1 MPRPIWNGTLSFG
14 LLQVPVQLMPG
25 ERSTDLHF
33 RMLDGR
39 TKSPIRYERVNA
51 ETGEEV
57 PWKEIVK
64 AYEYAKGSYAIVD
77 EKELKRVAPES
88 TETIDIEAF
97 VDAEAIDERHFE
109 KPYVLVPGKRADKG
123 YVLLRETLRRT
134 GKVGIARLVIRTR
147 QYLAMLKP
155 QERALI
161 LILLR
166 FPQELV
172 DTDEYS
178 LPAAGAAGQR
188 ISARELE
195 MAAQLVDS
203 MTAPWRPADYKDE
216 FRAKLLKVV
225 EASVRKGGRRVARIE
240 PLETAVE
247 PSSNVVDF
255 MGLLERSLASG
266 KRTRPGGGDA
276 AASKSAAKSA
286 AKRKAKPAARKKT
299 AAKAP
304 AKKARRRAS

>member
-97 VDAEAIDERHFE
+97 VDAEAIAISRN
-109 KPYVLVPGKRADKG
+109 PTCSCRAS
-123 YVLLRETLRRT
+123 
-134 GKVGIARLVIRTR
+134 APTR
-147 QYLAMLKP
+147 A
-155 QERALI
+155 
-161 LILLR
+161 
-166 FPQELV
+166 
-172 DTDEYS
+172 TCCC
-178 LPAAGAAGQR
+178 
-188 ISARELE
+188 
-195 MAAQLVDS
+195 
-203 MTAPWRPADYKDE
+203 
-216 FRAKLLKVV
+216 
-225 EASVRKGGRRVARIE
+225 
-240 PLETAVE
+240 
-247 PSSNVVDF
+247 
-255 MGLLERSLASG
+255 
-266 KRTRPGGGDA
+266 
-276 AASKSAAKSA
+276 
-286 AKRKAKPAARKKT
+286 AKPCAVPARS
-299 AAKAP
+299 
-304 AKKARRRAS
+304 ASRGS

>member
-39 TKSPIRYERVNA
+39 TRSPIRYERVNA

-97 VDAEAIDERHFE
+97 VDAAAIDERHFE

-172 DTDEYS
+172 DIDEYS
-178 LPAAGAAGQR
+178 LPAGGVAGQR

-240 PLETAVE
+240 PLETPVE
-247 PSSNVVDF
+247 PLSNVVDF
-255 MGLLERSLASG
+255 MSLLEQSLASG
-266 KRTRPGGGDA
+266 KRTRASDRA
-276 AASKSAAKSA
+276 AVSKSAAKSTTR
-286 AKRKAKPAARKKT
+286 RKGKPAARKKT
-299 AAKAP
+299 TAKAT
-304 AKKARRRAS
+304 AKKARQRAS

>member
-77 EKELKRVAPES
+77 ENELKRIAPES

-97 VDAEAIDERHFE
+97 VDAEAIDARHFE

-134 GKVGIARLVIRTR
+134 GKVGIARLVIRAR

-172 DTDEYS
+172 DTADYS
-178 LPAAGAAGQR
+178 LPAGGTAGQR
-188 ISARELE
+188 ISAKELD

-216 FRAKLLKVV
+216 FRAKLIKIV
-225 EASVRKGGRRVARIE
+225 EASVRKGGRRVAKIE
-240 PLETAVE
+240 PLETPAE
-247 PSSNVVDF
+247 PSGNVVDF
-255 MGLLERSLASG
+255 MSLLEQSLASG
-266 KRTRPGGGDA
+266 KRTRPTGG
-276 AASKSAAKSA
+276 ASAPRSASA
-286 AKRKAKPAARKKT
+286 SAGKTRPAARKKPT
-299 AAKAP
+299 TKAP
-304 AKKARRRAS
+304 AKKTRRRAS